1 MVQIREAGEE
11 ACQKSLHNLYKVG
24 RIKTY
29 CLKREKWEF
38 MIGLFVEILAV
49 LVASAFVMIV
59 HELLKSIAYV
69 LTGRHCQKGDGWR
82 IFRIFQYVD
91 PIGWILF
98 LTCNAGFSKP
108 FMYRLKEKDTN
119 AAIGLTGFLTL
130 AVLTMAALTVYVLK
144 VRFIQYDDGTDF
156 WNLLSYFI
164 VALNGYVI
172 LFSISLFIV
181 NLVPTITS
189 DMALLIMAVSPKSLI
204 PLARMDAGL
213 KGVLL
218 LLIILGVVGGLS
230 NMVINTISRFIL
242 L

>member
-1 MVQIREAGEE
+1 
-11 ACQKSLHNLYKVG
+11 
-24 RIKTY
+24 
-29 CLKREKWEF
+29 
-38 MIGLFVEILAV
+38 
-49 LVASAFVMIV
+49 
-59 HELLKSIAYV
+59 
-69 LTGRHCQKGDGWR
+69 
-82 IFRIFQYVD
+82 
-91 PIGWILF
+91 
-98 LTCNAGFSKP
+98 
-108 FMYRLKEKDTN
+108 MYRLKEKDTN

-218 LLIILGVVGGLS
+218 LLIILGVVVGLS

>member
-69 LTGRHCQKGDGWR
+69 LTGRHC
-82 IFRIFQYVD
+82 YVD
-91 PIGWILF
+91 SIGWILF

-156 WNLLSYFI
+156 WNQLSYFI